1 MNLRQMIGRPV
12 PVGGAEEKTDPGS
25 AERCLTL
32 LVDGVAANT
41 PEVDPDFYRLFRA
54 KVDRLSHQIPDRLP
68 EDDKIALIKSILQ
81 EFEYYRKNADDEIRD
96 RRAAWRTVVKS
107 LLHEVLASLGVDS
120 HAPDAE
126 LLFQQIMRM
135 ESAIDIKAWFS
146 RMDNFLHPVDDKG
159 KPKNV
164 GSPLKV
170 ADRSNLNDNAAGL
183 RGGGAAV
190 EYLRLVMERGGDGF
204 VVIFRLS
211 CLDVVNQ
218 RFGMDAVQDCVM
230 EISAFLTAG
239 LQSADAIF
247 HWSDSAL
254 MAIVQGRLG
263 EQIMTAELQR
273 LISRHRESSITI
285 GGRAIMLR
293 VPIAFELTPISS
305 LTAPEDLYRLP
316 PRKAAF

>member
-1 MNLRQMIGRPV
+1 MMGRSRPE
-12 PVGGAEEKTDPGS
+12 GDAEERIEPES
-25 AERCLTL
+25 SERCLTL
-32 LVDGVAANT
+32 LVDGVAAST
-41 PEVDPDFYRLFRA
+41 PEVDPDLYRVFRA
-54 KVDRLSHQIPDRLP
+54 KVDTLSRQIPDRLP

-81 EFEYYRKNADDEIRD
+81 EFEYHRKNADDELRD
-96 RRAAWRTVVKS
+96 RNSAWRTVVKT

-135 ESAIDIKAWFS
+135 ESAVDIKVWFS
-146 RMDNFLHPVDDKG
+146 RMDSFLHPIDDKG
-159 KPKNV
+159 KPKAV

-170 ADRSNLNDNAAGL
+170 ANRSTLNDNAAGL
-183 RGGGAAV
+183 LGGGAAV
-190 EYLRLVMERGGDGF
+190 EYLRAIMERGGDGF
-204 VVIFRLS
+204 VVLFRLS

-218 RFGMDAVQDCVM
+218 RFGLDAVQDCIM

-239 LQSADAIF
+239 LQSTDAIF
-247 HWSDSAL
+247 HWTDSAIL
-254 MAIVQGRLG
+254 AIVQGRLS
-263 EQIMTAELQR
+263 EPIMTAELQR

-305 LTAPEDLYRLP
+305 LAGPEDLYRLP

>member
-1 MNLRQMIGRPV
+1 MNLRQMMGRPR
-12 PVGGAEEKTDPGS
+12 PEGGAEEKLEAGN

-32 LVDGVAANT
+32 LVDGAAANT
-41 PEVDPDFYRLFRA
+41 PEIDPDFYRLFRA
-54 KVDRLSHQIPDRLP
+54 KVERLSRQIPDRLP

-81 EFEYYRKNADDEIRD
+81 EFEYYRKNADDELRD
-96 RRAAWRTVVKS
+96 RNSAWRTVVKT
-107 LLHEVLASLGVDS
+107 LLHEVLASLGVDA

-135 ESAIDIKAWFS
+135 ESGLDIKAWFA
-146 RMDNFLHPVDDKG
+146 RMDTFLHPVDEKG
-159 KPKNV
+159 KPKAV
-164 GSPLKV
+164 GSALKV
-170 ADRSNLNDNAAGL
+170 ADRSSLNDNAAGL

-190 EYLRLVMERGGDGF
+190 EYLRALMDRGGDGF

-211 CLDVVNQ
+211 CLDVVSQ
-218 RFGMDAVQDCVM
+218 RFGLDAVQDCVM

-254 MAIVQGRLG
+254 LAIVQGRLS
-263 EQIMTAELQR
+263 EHIMTAELQR

-285 GGRAIMLR
+285 GGRSIMLR
-293 VPIAFELTPISS
+293 VPIAFELTPIGS